1 MATNSVPEWSSIAT
15 SKLSTKLSTATT
27 LVGTIQEKPIFYWVY
42 LYVTSAVFQVKQRS
56 YGKNSVPQ
64 QDMWENQRKSVGYVA
79 YP

>member
-15 SKLSTKLSTATT
+15 SKLSTKLSTATM

-64 QDMWENQRKSVGYVA
+64 QEMWENQRKSVGYVA

>member
-42 LYVTSAVFQVKQRS
+42 LYATACYLSVLPGETAVI
-56 YGKNSVPQ
+56 
-64 QDMWENQRKSVGYVA
+64 W
-79 YP
+79 